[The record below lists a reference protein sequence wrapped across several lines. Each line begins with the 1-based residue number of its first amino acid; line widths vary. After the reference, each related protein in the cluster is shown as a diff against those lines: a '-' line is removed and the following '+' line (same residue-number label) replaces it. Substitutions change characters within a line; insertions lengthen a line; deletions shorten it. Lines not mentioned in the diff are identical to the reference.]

1 MNREALDRWCE
12 RGILGLVLAIL
23 IFSPLAF
30 GATRLQE
37 FLVVQ
42 LLTIGVLG
50 LWLARVWL
58 NDRPKF
64 IFPPISWA
72 VLAFAG
78 YAVGRYLTCDVEYV
92 GRQELLRILVYTVV
106 FFAVLN
112 HLHRQESTQIIGFTL
127 FTLAGLISFYALYQF
142 VTGSDLV
149 WNVHSEYLGRGSG
162 TYINPNH
169 LAGLLEML
177 VPLAIAYTM
186 VGRGKPLT
194 KILIGYA
201 SLVMI
206 AGIAVTASRGSWVA
220 VGLALIGLTVLLLT
234 QRAFRLPALLLL
246 GLLLLGGF
254 LAAKQTDYFKKRI
267 DKAFATGK
275 VDLITRTV
283 LWDTATQMWQDHLW
297 FGVGPGHYDLRFRG
311 YRPTTVQLQ
320 PERAHNEYLNT
331 LADWGITG
339 AAIIAITLGL
349 LAVSVLKIWKHVQRG
364 DRAFSSNQSDK
375 FAFVIGVS
383 AGMVALLIHSIVDF
397 NLHIPAN
404 ALVAATLIA
413 LLSSHW
419 RFATDRFWFSARL
432 PGKLIASS
440 LLLAT
445 ISYLG
450 WQEVRLGREWFWL
463 QRAAQAEDSSLT
475 KAQYLEKAYAIE
487 PANGDTAHAIGEIYR
502 VNSFD
507 GEADYAELA
516 DKAIAWYQ
524 RGITNN
530 PYNSYN
536 YMRWGMVLDFLN
548 RHAEAEAV
556 FLKADALDPNG
567 YFTAAHVGRHYVEAG
582 EYAAAR
588 PWLERSLNL
597 FRKDNTIAAENLK
610 LANERLLEAANNP
623 LLQKLREQMQ
633 FQTE

>member
-1 MNREALDRWCE
+1 MNREVLDRWCE
-12 RGILGLVLAIL
+12 RGILSLVLAIL

-30 GATRLQE
+30 GAVRLQE

-42 LLTIGVLG
+42 LLTLGVLV

-58 NDRPKF
+58 SERPKF
-64 IFPPISWA
+64 ILPPISWA

-78 YAVGRYLTCDVEYV
+78 YAVGRHLTCDVEYV
-92 GRQELLRILVYTVV
+92 GRQELLRIIVYAVV

-127 FTLAGLISFYALYQF
+127 FGLAVCISFYAVYQF
-142 VTGSDLV
+142 VTNSDRV
-149 WNVHSEYLGRGSG
+149 WNVNSGYVGRGSG
-162 TYINPNH
+162 TYICPNH

-177 VPLAIAYTM
+177 LPLAVAYAF

-194 KILIGYA
+194 KILIGYSA
-201 SLVMI
+201 LVMA
-206 AGIAVTASRGSWVA
+206 AGIAMTASRGSWVA
-220 VGLALIGLTVLLLT
+220 VGLALVGLAVLLFT
-234 QRAFRLPALLLL
+234 QRSFRWPATLLL
-246 GLLLLGGF
+246 GLLLIGGV

-267 DKAFATGK
+267 EKAFATGK

-283 LWDTATQMWQDHLW
+283 LWDTATQMWRDHVW

-320 PERAHNEYLNT
+320 PERAHNEYLNA

-339 AAIIAITLGL
+339 TAIIATALGL
-349 LAVSVLKIWKHVQRG
+349 LAVGVLKTWKHVQRG
-364 DRAFSSNQSDK
+364 DRAFSSNLSDK
-375 FAFVIGVS
+375 FAFVLGAT
-383 AGMVALLIHSIVDF
+383 AGLFALLLHSVVDF

-404 ALVAATLIA
+404 AMIAATLMA

-419 RFATDRFWFSARL
+419 RFATDRFWFSARR
-432 PGKLIASS
+432 PGKLIASI
-440 LLLAT
+440 LIITT

-463 QRAAQAEDSSLT
+463 NRAAQAEESSLT
-475 KAQYLEKAYAIE
+475 KAGLLEKAYAIE

-502 VNSFD
+502 LNSFD
-507 GEADYAELA
+507 GKSDYAELA
-516 DKAIAWYQ
+516 DQAIAWYQ

-536 YMRWGMVLDFLN
+536 YMHWGMVLDFLN
-548 RHAEAEAV
+548 RHAEAESV
-556 FLKADALDPNG
+556 FLKADELDPNG
-567 YFTAAHVGRHYVEAG
+567 YFTAAHIGRHYVEAG

-588 PWLERSLNL
+588 PWLERSLLL
-597 FRKDNTIAAENLK
+597 FRKDNLVAAQNLK
-610 LANERLLEAANNP
+610 IANERLLETANNP
-623 LLQKLREQMQ
+623 LLQKLREQMR
-633 FQTE
+633 